1 MYTHIT
7 KIVDSGSTMNPVE
20 TVQHYL
26 HKDGHEW
33 ATLTLL
39 TRGSERELFVDAWL
53 ERTVAHLNAPN
64 SVNPASSCEPM
75 KGTDACGRY

>member
-39 TRGSERELFVDAWL
+39 TRGSERELFVDAMARSKVS
-53 ERTVAHLNAPN
+53 EI
-64 SVNPASSCEPM
+64 
-75 KGTDACGRY
+75 Y